1 MTESGSTSPPS
12 DGLLQRALGPRYS
25 VVDAVFFILLVAT
38 AATFI
43 CRQFRRQR
51 DELAAAAFRSPL
63 PEVTLVSP
71 GPLLPDDR
79 AYRHDYEFTQD
90 WFTYNIPVW
99 ESALAPY
106 KGKPGV
112 NYLEVGLYE
121 GRSALWMLE
130 NILTDPTSRLTGIE
144 IFDGELKQ
152 RFFDNLRRSGAED
165 RATVIIEPSQF
176 AMRNLPLESF
186 DIVYID
192 GPHATADVLEDAV
205 LSYRL
210 LKPGGVL
217 IFDDYRW
224 AGALDQ
230 GPLTRDKT
238 SDFPKAA
245 IDRFVQ
251 CFEDS
256 LRVMHNSYQLILKKS
271 RKEAEKGTS

>member
-1 MTESGSTSPPS
+1 
-12 DGLLQRALGPRYS
+12 
-25 VVDAVFFILLVAT
+25 
-38 AATFI
+38 
-43 CRQFRRQR
+43 
-51 DELAAAAFRSPL
+51 
-63 PEVTLVSP
+63 
-71 GPLLPDDR
+71 
-79 AYRHDYEFTQD
+79 
-90 WFTYNIPVW
+90 
-99 ESALAPY
+99 
-106 KGKPGV
+106 
-112 NYLEVGLYE
+112 
-121 GRSALWMLE
+121 MLE

-152 RFFDNLRRSGAED
+152 RFFDNLRRSRAED

-192 GPHATADVLEDAV
+192 GSHATADVLEDAV

-217 IFDDYRW
+217 IFDDYRG
-224 AGALDQ
+224 AGALGQ

-271 RKEAEKGTS
+271 GKGAESTGS

>member
-1 MTESGSTSPPS
+1 
-12 DGLLQRALGPRYS
+12 
-25 VVDAVFFILLVAT
+25 
-38 AATFI
+38 
-43 CRQFRRQR
+43 
-51 DELAAAAFRSPL
+51 
-63 PEVTLVSP
+63 
-71 GPLLPDDR
+71 
-79 AYRHDYEFTQD
+79 
-90 WFTYNIPVW
+90 VW

-130 NILTDPTSRLTGIE
+130 NVLTDPTSRLTGIE

-152 RFFDNLRRSGAED
+152 GFFDNLRRSGAED
-165 RATVIIEPSQF
+165 RATVITEPSQF

-192 GPHATADVLEDAV
+192 GSHATADVLEDAV

-217 IFDDYRW
+217 IFDDYRE
-224 AGALDQ
+224 AGALGQ

-271 RKEAEKGTS
+271 GKGPEKGTS